1 LELVFS
7 PRQEFLYGSHFLLG
21 CAAMRYCFLLVA
33 LLAWTAAG
41 AERVFNFGEYPF
53 DQTPSNFVSTVTG
66 TGKPGEWKIL
76 LDQTPSLMPA
86 RDANTPAVTQHAVL
100 AQLERFAVDQHFPVL
115 VYNDEK
121 FDDFSFGTRIK
132 LTGGAL
138 AQMGGIV
145 FRYQDP
151 KNYYV
156 LVASALDKRFWFFK
170 IVNGVRS
177 EKLIGPAIEISRDEW
192 HEISVKCDG
201 NHINCLFDGK
211 QIIPMIT
218 DDSFS
223 SGKVGFWTKSDS
235 VVYFTDS
242 KVEFTPRETLAQTLV
257 SSTVQEY
264 ARVLGMKI
272 FAASPGSS
280 NITVV
285 ASKDPKD
292 LRQAGG
298 KVEADVIQN
307 GKSYF
312 GRDKKAGT
320 VTVTAPL
327 RDRNG
332 DSVAAVV
339 FVMKTFP
346 GETEDTALM
355 KSQTMIKK
363 IEPRVASLEDLLR

>member
-1 LELVFS
+1 
-7 PRQEFLYGSHFLLG
+7 
-21 CAAMRYCFLLVA
+21 MRYSFFLVA
-33 LLAWTAAG
+33 LLAWTASG
-41 AERVFNFGEYPF
+41 AERIFNFGEYPF
-53 DQTPSNFVSTVTG
+53 DKTPSNFVSAVTG
-66 TGKPGEWKIL
+66 RGEPGDWKVM
-76 LDQTPSLMPA
+76 LDEAPSLMPA
-86 RDANTPAVTQHAVL
+86 RDTNAPAMTQHAVV
-100 AQLERFAVDQHFPVL
+100 AQLERVAVDQHFPVL
-115 VYNDEK
+115 VYNDDK
-121 FDDFSFGTRIK
+121 FGDFTFSTRFKIAN
-132 LTGGAL
+132 GSM
-138 AQMGGIV
+138 AQMGGVV

-156 LVASALDKRFWFFK
+156 LVASVLDRHFWFFK
-170 IVNGVRS
+170 IVNGMRS
-177 EKLIGPAIEISRDEW
+177 DRLIGPAIDISKNEW

-235 VVYFTDS
+235 VVYFTDA
-242 KVEFTPRETLAQTLV
+242 KVNFTPRETLAQMLV
-257 SSTVQEY
+257 SGTTEEY

-272 FAASPGSS
+272 FAIRPGDT
-280 NITVV
+280 NATVV
-285 ASKDPKD
+285 AAKDPKD
-292 LRQAGG
+292 LRQSGG
-298 KVEADVIQN
+298 KVEDDVIHT

-339 FVMKTFP
+339 FVMKAFP
-346 GETEDTALM
+346 GETEETALV

-363 IEPRVASLEDLLR
+363 LEPRVTSLDDLLR

>member
-1 LELVFS
+1 
-7 PRQEFLYGSHFLLG
+7 
-21 CAAMRYCFLLVA
+21 MRYSFFATA
-33 LLAWTAAG
+33 LLAWTASG
-41 AERVFNFGEYPF
+41 AERTFNFGEYPF
-53 DQTPSNFVSTVTG
+53 DKTPSNFVSAVTG
-66 TGKPGEWKIL
+66 RGDPGDWKVM
-76 LDQTPSLMPA
+76 LDEAPSLMPA
-86 RDANTPAVTQHAVL
+86 RDTNAPAMTQHAVV
-100 AQLERFAVDQHFPVL
+100 AQLERVAVDQHFPVL
-115 VYNDEK
+115 VYNDDK
-121 FDDFSFGTRIK
+121 FGDFTFSTRFKIAN
-132 LTGGAL
+132 GSM
-138 AQMGGIV
+138 AQMGGVV

-156 LVASALDKRFWFFK
+156 LVASVLDRHFWFFK
-170 IVNGVRS
+170 IVNGMRS
-177 EKLIGPAIEISRDEW
+177 DRLIGPAIDISKNEW

-235 VVYFTDS
+235 VVYFTDA
-242 KVEFTPRETLAQTLV
+242 KVNFTPRETLAQMLV
-257 SSTVQEY
+257 SGTTEEY

-272 FAASPGSS
+272 FAVRPGDT
-280 NITVV
+280 NATVV
-285 ASKDPKD
+285 AAKDAKD
-292 LRQAGG
+292 LRQSGG
-298 KVEADVIQN
+298 KVEDDVIRN

-332 DSVAAVV
+332 DSVAEVV
-339 FVMKTFP
+339 FVMKAFP
-346 GETEDTALM
+346 GETEETALV

-363 IEPRVASLEDLLR
+363 LEPRVTSLEDLLR